1 MKVKLIRQFKN
12 HPAGTELDVSH
23 RIYNYL
29 LGLKVIARPQAP
41 GRASPSPRSKALKE
55 PPADKMVRE
64 EETKE
69 ASVEAEKEKEAPVVE
84 EEKKK
89 KSK

>member
-1 MKVKLIRQFKN
+1 MKVTLIRQFKN

-29 LGLKVIARPQAP
+29 LGLKVIERPTASRKVRP
-41 GRASPSPRSKALKE
+41 SGRTKALTE
-55 PPADKMVRE
+55 PPADRMVRE

-69 ASVEAEKEKEAPVVE
+69 ASVEAEKEKEVSIVE
-84 EEKKK
+84 EEKKR

>member
-12 HPAGTELDVSH
+12 HPVGSELDVSQGV
-23 RIYNYL
+23 YNHL

-55 PPADKMVRE
+55 PPGDKMVRE
-64 EETKE
+64 EETK
-69 ASVEAEKEKEAPVVE
+69 KAPE
-84 EEKKK
+84 EEKDKGK
-89 KSK
+89 D

>member
-1 MKVKLIRQFKN
+1 VKVTLIRQFKN
-12 HPAGTELDVSH
+12 HPAGMELDVSH

-29 LGLKVIARPQAP
+29 LGLKVIERPKVP
-41 GRASPSPRSKALKE
+41 GRVRPSGKSKALNE
-55 PPADKMVRE
+55 PPADRMVRE

-69 ASVEAEKEKEAPVVE
+69 ALVEAEEKEAPEAE
-84 EEKKK
+84 EEKKR